1 MWLKEKKNPCEIA
14 VKKLKSASFLNQ
26 FCTLCMNLHNPIDF
40 ELCLNKYKVSLR
52 PIMRHNFTIISFVW
66 DCCFNG
72 NQGYMYLRDHFDF
85 FIRHIYAILKVSRS
99 PPKRPKEF
107 IFLFWLLFS
116 TEQIRSFG
124 RICGSSLGWVKLNL
138 WGLVYKD
145 ATSYSF
151 YNTLWLCTKYS
162 VLHVNILLNFFRYWE
177 HI

>member
-72 NQGYMYLRDHFDF
+72 NQDYMYLRDHFDF
-85 FIRHIYAILKVSRS
+85 FIRHIYAILNTSYLTDSYISFTLKLESWQNFCFNS
-99 PPKRPKEF
+99 
-107 IFLFWLLFS
+107 L
-116 TEQIRSFG
+116 IRSSTYGKSNIFE
-124 RICGSSLGWVKLNL
+124 IPPCGIH
-138 WGLVYKD
+138 
-145 ATSYSF
+145 F
-151 YNTLWLCTKYS
+151 
-162 VLHVNILLNFFRYWE
+162 LLIHFRFTY
-177 HI
+177 